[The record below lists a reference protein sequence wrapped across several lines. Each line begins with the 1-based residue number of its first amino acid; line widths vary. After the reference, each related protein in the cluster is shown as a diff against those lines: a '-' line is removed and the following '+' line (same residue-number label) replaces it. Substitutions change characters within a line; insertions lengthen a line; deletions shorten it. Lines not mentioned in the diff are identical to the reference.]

1 MRLIRSEF
9 TSVRRHQELVLDFAP
24 GLTVIGGANE
34 SGKSSLVE
42 ALHRTLFVR
51 AAASGTAAQDLR
63 SQLHAGHPQIK
74 LEFEAS
80 QQHWTLL
87 KRFSGPSGTIQLAAK
102 GQAALIGS
110 AAEDQL
116 AHLLGV
122 DEILNSRQVNKTLPS
137 RWAHLWVKQGE
148 SGRDLLSLGHEHYD
162 LNSLIE
168 CLEQQ
173 AEQSLQSPLDQRVH
187 TQLERLVSESLSSR
201 GVRQQS
207 ELWKRQEALK
217 AAKEHH
223 ASSLEQLQGFE
234 LSCEELDR
242 VETKLRALEREQL
255 PELRRQR
262 QRLLQLQEALQQ
274 LKPLTLQQQQL
285 EKSCA
290 SLRQLAAD
298 STACERSLASL
309 ERELKDLETTCNAA
323 SNQIKAA
330 QKRTAELEHKK
341 QTLEEQGLLL
351 RQRKDRDDLQ
361 RRLESLHLQDQERQ
375 RLTEQQQQLNAAFN
389 KIDAGTA
396 QDLQQ
401 LNKTQ
406 EELRAIAIRI
416 ESMASKVLVE
426 SADQTISIEGSD
438 LKEGESCEQ
447 AGVFR
452 IGVGEHVRLKISPG
466 EGTGLG
472 SLENTQKTLQSALQA
487 GLKRWNA
494 SSVEEAQQRNEQRN
508 LLLQQQALLKAQ
520 LTQLAPP
527 PGHKVP
533 NLEELRLQL
542 DALNQGLPA
551 NGLKPSSDDEK
562 DLETCRIQY
571 RELKDESNTHQ
582 QQMRQLEVQH
592 NAEQKQWQQKRLQQE
607 RLKAE
612 QEQRLKQHQTLE
624 QEVGSQEQ
632 LAELIQTLINQQ
644 QALKAQIQDL
654 QRPIPGQE
662 ICDPKAELETLDRL
676 EHQLTEQRHEL
687 GSQRGALLE
696 RCDSLGQSD
705 LHSAVA
711 EASAKLDLAMQAEQQ
726 EALLVRA
733 RSHLLQRFQQARS
746 DLSQRYSNPLKQ
758 NINQVLQPLLGNPKD
773 GCSLGYDPQDG
784 LQQLGLQR
792 EGTLFAFQQLSGG
805 MKEQLNA
812 ALRIAIADT
821 LKERHGGCLPLLF
834 DDGFTNTDAQRL
846 QGVLKMLQ
854 EAVSRGLQVI
864 VLSCDPDPYKS
875 VADNVIM
882 ID

>member
-9 TSVRRHQELVLDFAP
+9 SSVRRHQELVLDFDP

-51 AAASGTAAQDLR
+51 AASSGTAAQDLR

-74 LEFEAS
+74 LEFETS
-80 QQHWTLL
+80 EQHWTLL
-87 KRFSGPSGTIQLAAK
+87 KRFSGPSGTTQLEAQ
-102 GQAALIGS
+102 GQVALIGS

-148 SGRDLLSLGHEHYD
+148 SGRDLLSLSHDHYD
-162 LNSLIE
+162 LNTLIE

-187 TQLERLVSESLSSR
+187 SELERLVSESLSTR

-223 ASSLEQLQGFE
+223 TASLEQLKAFE

-242 VETKLRALEREQL
+242 VEAKLNNLELERL
-255 PELRRQR
+255 PEQRRQR
-262 QRLLQLQEALQQ
+262 QRLLQQQEALQQ
-274 LKPLTLQQQQL
+274 LKPLTLQQQQF

-290 SLRQLAAD
+290 ALRKLLAD
-298 STACERSLASL
+298 SRACAGNLASL
-309 ERELKDLETTCNAA
+309 ERELKDFETTYNAA
-323 SNQIKAA
+323 SNQIKEA
-330 QKRTAELEHKK
+330 QHRTAELE
-341 QTLEEQGLLL
+341 QQRQALEEQGLLL
-351 RQRKDRDDLQ
+351 RQRKDRDELQ
-361 RRLESLHLQDQERQ
+361 QRLERLSREDEQRQ
-375 RLTEQQQQLNAAFN
+375 RLTEQHQQLIAAF
-389 KIDAGTA
+389 KAIEGGSA

-406 EELRAIAIRI
+406 EELRALAIRI
-416 ESMASKVLVE
+416 ESMASTVLVE

-438 LKEGESCEQ
+438 LKEGESCNQ

-452 IGVGEHVRLKISPG
+452 IDVGKHVRLKVSPG
-466 EGTGLG
+466 EGTGLA
-472 SLENTQKTLQSALQA
+472 SLEHAQKSLQIALKA
-487 GLKRWNA
+487 GLKLWNA
-494 SSVEEAQQRNEQRN
+494 SSVEEAQQRSEQRN
-508 LLLQQQALLKAQ
+508 LLFQQQELLKAQ
-520 LTQLAPP
+520 LKQLVPP
-527 PGHKVP
+527 PDQKAP
-533 NLEELRLQL
+533 NLDELQL
-542 DALNQGLPA
+542 QLETLNQGLPS
-551 NGLKPSSDDEK
+551 GDLKQDSDQEK
-562 DLETCRIQY
+562 ELEQCRIRY
-571 RELKDESNTHQ
+571 RMLKGESETHQ
-582 QQMRQLEVQH
+582 KQVRELEVQH
-592 NAEQKQWQQKRLQQE
+592 DKVQTQWQQKRLQQE
-607 RLKAE
+607 RLKTE
-612 QEQRLKQHQTLE
+612 QEQRLRQHQSLE
-624 QEVGSQEQ
+624 QEVGSQEELARSIETLTSQQ
-632 LAELIQTLINQQ
+632 LTLKAHI
-644 QALKAQIQDL
+644 QALQQLDPAQ
-654 QRPIPGQE
+654 GNS
-662 ICDPKAELETLDRL
+662 DPKLKLERLDRQ

-687 GSQRGALLE
+687 GVQRGALLE
-696 RCDSLGQSD
+696 RCNSLGQSD

-711 EASAKLDLAMQAEQQ
+711 EASAKLELATQAEQQ
-726 EALLVRA
+726 EALLVSA

-746 DLSQRYSNPLKQ
+746 DLSQRYSAPLKH
-758 NINQVLQPLLGNPKD
+758 NINQVLQPLLRNPTD
-773 GCSLGYDPQDG
+773 SCSIHYDPQDG

-792 EGTLFAFQQLSGG
+792 EGTLFAFDQLSGG

-834 DDGFTNTDAQRL
+834 DDAFANTDAQRL
-846 QGVLKMLQ
+846 EGVLEMLQ
-854 EAVSRGLQVI
+854 QAVSRGLQVI

-875 VADNVIM
+875 VANKLIM

>member
-9 TSVRRHQELVLDFAP
+9 TSVRRHQELILEFAP

-51 AAASGTAAQDLR
+51 AASSGTAAQDLR

-80 QQHWTLL
+80 EQHWTLL
-87 KRFSGPSGTIQLAAK
+87 KRFSGPSGTTQLESK
-102 GQAALIGS
+102 GQVALIGS

-148 SGRDLLSLGHEHYD
+148 SGRDLLSLSHDHYD
-162 LNSLIE
+162 LNNLIE

-187 TQLERLVSESLSSR
+187 TQLERLVAESLSTR

-217 AAKEHH
+217 SAREHH
-223 ASSLEQLQGFE
+223 TQSVAQLQAFE

-242 VETKLRALEREQL
+242 IEAKLSNLKLERL

-274 LKPLTLQQQQL
+274 LKPLTLQQQQF

-290 SLRQLAAD
+290 TLRKLLSD
-298 STACERSLASL
+298 STACAHQLASL
-309 ERELKDLETTCNAA
+309 ERELKEFETTCNAG
-323 SNQIKAA
+323 SNQIKEAHE
-330 QKRTAELEHKK
+330 RTTEFEQQRQA
-341 QTLEEQGLLL
+341 LEEQGLLL
-351 RQRKDRDDLQ
+351 RQGKDRDELQ
-361 RRLESLHLQDQERQ
+361 QRIERLSHQDEERQ
-375 RLTEQQQQLNAAFN
+375 RLIEQQQQLNAAFN
-389 KIDAGTA
+389 NIEGGTA

-416 ESMASKVLVE
+416 ESMASTVLVE
-426 SADQTISIEGSD
+426 SADQIISIEGSH
-438 LKEGESCEQ
+438 LKAGESCDQ

-452 IGVGEHVRLKISPG
+452 VDVGKHVRLKISPG
-466 EGTGLG
+466 EGTGLA
-472 SLENTQKTLQSALQA
+472 SLEQTQKALQIALKA
-487 GLKRWNA
+487 GLKLWNA
-494 SSVEEAQQRNEQRN
+494 NSLEEAQQRSEQRN
-508 LLLQQQALLKAQ
+508 LLLQQQELLKAQ
-520 LTQLAPP
+520 LTQLVPP
-527 PGHKVP
+527 PGQKAA

-542 DALNQGLPA
+542 ETLNQGLPSRDP
-551 NGLKPSSDDEK
+551 KQDSDHEK
-562 DLETCRIQY
+562 ELEQCRIRY
-571 RELKDESNTHQ
+571 RVLKEESETHQ
-582 QQMRQLEVQH
+582 KQFRQLEVQLD
-592 NAEQKQWQQKRLQQE
+592 AQQKQWQQKCLQKE
-607 RLKAE
+607 RLKTE
-612 QEQRLKQHQTLE
+612 QEQRLKQHQSLE
-624 QEVGSQEQ
+624 QELGSQEQ
-632 LAELIQTLINQQ
+632 IAQSIESLKSQQ
-644 QALKAQIQDL
+644 LTLKAHIQVLRQPTTAPDNSDL
-654 QRPIPGQE
+654 
-662 ICDPKAELETLDRL
+662 KLELETIDRL
-676 EHQLTEQRHEL
+676 EHQLSEQRHEL
-687 GSQRGALLE
+687 GIQRGALLE

-711 EASAKLDLAMQAEQQ
+711 EASAKLELATQAEQQ

-746 DLSQRYSNPLKQ
+746 DLSQRYSTPLKN
-758 NINQVLQPLLGNPKD
+758 NINQVIQPLLKNQTD
-773 GCSLGYDPQDG
+773 SCSISYDQQDG
-784 LQQLGLQR
+784 LQKLGLQR
-792 EGTLFAFQQLSGG
+792 EGTLFAFDQLSGG

-821 LKERHGGCLPLLF
+821 LKGRHGGCLPLLF
-834 DDGFTNTDAQRL
+834 DDAFANTDAQRL
-846 QGVLKMLQ
+846 NGVLGMLEQ
-854 EAVSRGLQVI
+854 AVSRGLQVI

-875 VADNVIM
+875 VANKMIM